1 MRVELENVPFLFDSS
16 VSERAGHHILCDT
29 FAGHIAVGREGG
41 EVYEL
46 MEGLDEVRVVNKDVS
61 SFWRCVVCYLRYAE
75 ALTGDDI
82 ADERLAQDTMGQM
95 TREDPLAFASSET
108 FWSIVCAEMVCGF
121 V

>member
-1 MRVELENVPFLFDSS
+1 MRVELKNVPFLFESS
-16 VSERAGHHILCDT
+16 VSERTGHRILCDT

-41 EVYEL
+41 GVYEL
-46 MEGLDEVRVVNKDVS
+46 TEGLDEVRVVNQDVS
-61 SFWRCVVCYLRYAE
+61 SFWRCVAYYVRYAE

-82 ADERLAQDTMGQM
+82 ADERLAQYTMGKM

-108 FWSIVCAEMVCGF
+108 FWSIVCAEMVFGF